1 MRKFAV
7 MALAPMLFA
16 LAACDDQAPQPVPVD
31 PDHPGANPDCKY
43 ETQAGDCVP
52 APE

>member
-7 MALAPMLFA
+7 MALAPTLFA
-16 LAACDDQAPQPVPVD
+16 LAACADKTPAPIPVH
-31 PDHPGANPDCKY
+31 PDHPGENPDCKY

-52 APE
+52 GSE

>member
-16 LAACDDQAPQPVPVD
+16 LAACEDSPPTPIPVD
-31 PDHPGANPDCKY
+31 PNHPGENPDCKY
-43 ETQAGDCVP
+43 ETRAGDCVP
-52 APE
+52 GAD